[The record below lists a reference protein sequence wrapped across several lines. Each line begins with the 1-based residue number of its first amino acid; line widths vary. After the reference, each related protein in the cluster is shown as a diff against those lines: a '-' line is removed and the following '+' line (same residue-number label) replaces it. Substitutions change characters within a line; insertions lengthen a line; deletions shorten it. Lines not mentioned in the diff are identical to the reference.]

1 MVFTTIF
8 DINTFF
14 IKFLTY
20 TSAQVLVLLNN
31 NGKQLVDKVYN
42 CNDLNLFKDDNTY
55 IYKLGKID
63 ILIMMLNDNFYSCS
77 ESNIITFF
85 GNTHKNVLQ
94 KLYEVIIEPK
104 LKTRGESVE
113 QLREMKTSFMS
124 LVDSWKIC

>member
-1 MVFTTIF
+1 MLFTSIF

-14 IKFLTY
+14 LKFSTY
-20 TSAQVLVLLNN
+20 TSAQVLFLLNN

-42 CNDLNLFKDDNTY
+42 CNDLNLFKDDSTY
-55 IYKLGKID
+55 IYKLGKVD

-124 LVDSWKIC
+124 LVDSWKTC

>member
-1 MVFTTIF
+1 MLFTSIF
-8 DINTFF
+8 DINIFF
-14 IKFLTY
+14 LKFLTY
-20 TSAQVLVLLNN
+20 TSAQMLFLLNN
-31 NGKQLVDKVYN
+31 NGQQLVDKVYN
-42 CNDLNLFKDDNTY
+42 CNDLNLFKDDSTY
-55 IYKLGKID
+55 IYKLGKVD

-124 LVDSWKIC
+124 LVDSWKTC